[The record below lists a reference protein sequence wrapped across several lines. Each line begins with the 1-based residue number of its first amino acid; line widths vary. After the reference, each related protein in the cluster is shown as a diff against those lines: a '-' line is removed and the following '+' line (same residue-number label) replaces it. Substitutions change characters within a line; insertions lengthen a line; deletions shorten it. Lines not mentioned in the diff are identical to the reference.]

1 MLIASAPSASATLI
15 AARTISSRDSAA
27 ARRGRW
33 RPPRFMS
40 SSTCRRR
47 RAAWRSSAR
56 KARNGAQISSSS
68 AATVTPSRPPALP
81 RADTGEPIGVRA
93 RACVSYIVLLA
104 YIARS
109 STPYDDDWRDGMGEI
124 PAIETERLAKSF
136 GSTQALSGLD
146 LTVPQGGILGLL
158 GPNGAGK
165 TTAVRVL
172 TTLLR
177 PDAGRAR
184 VLGFDVVRQAAE
196 VRHHI
201 GLTGQYAALDDYLTG
216 RANLIM
222 IGQLGRLSRSQARR
236 RADELLARFEL
247 TEAAGRAVKTYSGG
261 MRRRLDLAASLIG
274 QPEVLFLD
282 EPTTGL
288 DPNSRAVM
296 WEIIRELA
304 ADGTTLLLTTQYLDE
319 ADQLASQVAV
329 IDAGRVVAEG
339 SPDQLKSKTGD
350 SRIGLTL
357 ASGSDLG
364 AAVGALTP
372 LLSGPV
378 DADPGQLL
386 VTAQMPARDGIT
398 TDVVRALDAAGVR
411 VSDVTL
417 RRSSLDDVF
426 MILTGHRA
434 APEPGPELTP
444 AGGDAGPE
452 AMTEQGGA
460 AA

>member
-1 MLIASAPSASATLI
+1 MQ
-15 AARTISSRDSAA
+15 D
-27 ARRGRW
+27 
-33 RPPRFMS
+33 
-40 SSTCRRR
+40 
-47 RAAWRSSAR
+47 
-56 KARNGAQISSSS
+56 
-68 AATVTPSRPPALP
+68 
-81 RADTGEPIGVRA
+81 
-93 RACVSYIVLLA
+93 
-104 YIARS
+104 
-109 STPYDDDWRDGMGEI
+109 I
-124 PAIETERLAKSF
+124 PAIETERLTKSF
-136 GSTQALSGLD
+136 GSTQALSGLN
-146 LTVPQGGILGLL
+146 LTVQQGGILALL

-177 PDAGRAR
+177 PDSGEAR

-236 RADELLARFEL
+236 RAGELLDRFDL
-247 TEAAGRAVKTYSGG
+247 TQAAGRAVKTYSGG

-274 QPEVLFLD
+274 HPEVLFLD

-296 WEIIRELA
+296 REIIRELA
-304 ADGTTLLLTTQYLDE
+304 AEGTTLLLTTQYLEE

-339 SPDQLKSKTGD
+339 TPDQLKGKVGED
-350 SRIGLTL
+350 RILVQLTP
-357 ASGSDLG
+357 GSDLA
-364 AAVGALTP
+364 AAVAVVQAKTTGL
-372 LLSGPV
+372 V
-378 DADPGQLL
+378 DADPARWL
-386 VTAQMPARDGIT
+386 VTAPMPARDGVT
-398 TDVVRALDAAGVR
+398 TDVVRALDVAGVR
-411 VSDVTL
+411 VTDVTL
-417 RRSSLDDVF
+417 RRPSLDDVF

-434 APEPGPELTP
+434 APESAP
-444 AGGDAGPE
+444 ADGLETA
-452 AMTEQGGA
+452 TEQGGA

>member
-1 MLIASAPSASATLI
+1 ME
-15 AARTISSRDSAA
+15 D
-27 ARRGRW
+27 
-33 RPPRFMS
+33 
-40 SSTCRRR
+40 
-47 RAAWRSSAR
+47 
-56 KARNGAQISSSS
+56 
-68 AATVTPSRPPALP
+68 
-81 RADTGEPIGVRA
+81 
-93 RACVSYIVLLA
+93 
-104 YIARS
+104 
-109 STPYDDDWRDGMGEI
+109 I
-124 PAIETERLAKSF
+124 PAIETERLIKSF
-136 GSTQALSGLD
+136 GSTQALSGLN
-146 LTVPQGGILGLL
+146 LTVQQGSILALL

-177 PDAGRAR
+177 PDSGQAR
-184 VLGFDVVRQAAE
+184 VLGLDVVRQAAE

-222 IGQLGRLSRSQARR
+222 IGQLGRLGRSQARR
-236 RADELLARFEL
+236 RADELLGRFDL
-247 TEAAGRAVKTYSGG
+247 TQAAGRAVKTYSGG

-274 QPEVLFLD
+274 DPEVLFLD

-304 ADGTTLLLTTQYLDE
+304 AEGATLLLTTQYLEE

-339 SPDQLKSKTGD
+339 TPDQLKGKVGED
-350 SRIGLTL
+350 RIAVQLPP
-357 ASGSDLG
+357 GSDLA
-364 AAVGALTP
+364 AAVAVVQAQTTGL
-372 LLSGPV
+372 V
-378 DADPGQLL
+378 DADPARWL
-386 VTAQMPARDGIT
+386 VTAPMPARDGVT

-411 VSDVTL
+411 VTDVTL
-417 RRSSLDDVF
+417 RRPSLDDVF

-434 APEPGPELTP
+434 APES
-444 AGGDAGPE
+444 ARADSDADL
-452 AMTEQGGA
+452 AAATEQGGA

>member
-1 MLIASAPSASATLI
+1 
-15 AARTISSRDSAA
+15 
-27 ARRGRW
+27 
-33 RPPRFMS
+33 
-40 SSTCRRR
+40 
-47 RAAWRSSAR
+47 
-56 KARNGAQISSSS
+56 
-68 AATVTPSRPPALP
+68 
-81 RADTGEPIGVRA
+81 
-93 RACVSYIVLLA
+93 
-104 YIARS
+104 
-109 STPYDDDWRDGMGEI
+109 MGEI
-124 PAIETERLAKSF
+124 PAIETERLTKSF

-146 LTVPQGGILGLL
+146 LTVQQGGILGLL

-177 PDAGRAR
+177 PDSGQAR
-184 VLGFDVVRQAAE
+184 VLGLDVVRQAAE

-222 IGQLGRLSRSQARR
+222 IGQLGRLGRSQARR
-236 RADELLARFEL
+236 RADELLGRFDL
-247 TEAAGRAVKTYSGG
+247 TQAAGRAVKTYSGG

-274 QPEVLFLD
+274 DPEVLFLD

-304 ADGTTLLLTTQYLDE
+304 AEGTTLLLTTQYLEE

-339 SPDQLKSKTGD
+339 TPDQLKGKVGED
-350 SRIGLTL
+350 RILVQLTP
-357 ASGSDLG
+357 GSDLA
-364 AAVGALTP
+364 AAVAVVQAKTTGL
-372 LLSGPV
+372 V
-378 DADPGQLL
+378 DADPARWL
-386 VTAQMPARDGIT
+386 VTAPMPARDGVT

-411 VSDVTL
+411 VTDVTL
-417 RRSSLDDVF
+417 RRPSLDDVF

-434 APEPGPELTP
+434 APESAP
-444 AGGDAGPE
+444 ADGLETA
-452 AMTEQGGA
+452 TEQGGA

>member
-1 MLIASAPSASATLI
+1 
-15 AARTISSRDSAA
+15 
-27 ARRGRW
+27 
-33 RPPRFMS
+33 
-40 SSTCRRR
+40 
-47 RAAWRSSAR
+47 
-56 KARNGAQISSSS
+56 
-68 AATVTPSRPPALP
+68 
-81 RADTGEPIGVRA
+81 
-93 RACVSYIVLLA
+93 
-104 YIARS
+104 
-109 STPYDDDWRDGMGEI
+109 MGEI
-124 PAIETERLAKSF
+124 PAIETERLTKSF

-146 LTVPQGGILGLL
+146 LTVQQGGILGLL

-177 PDAGRAR
+177 PDSGQAR
-184 VLGFDVVRQAAE
+184 VLGFDVVREAAE

-236 RADELLARFEL
+236 RADELLGRFDL
-247 TEAAGRAVKTYSGG
+247 TQAAGRAVKTYSGG

-274 QPEVLFLD
+274 DPEVLFLD

-304 ADGTTLLLTTQYLDE
+304 AEGATLLLTTQYLEE

-339 SPDQLKSKTGD
+339 TPDQLKGKVGED
-350 SRIGLTL
+350 RIAVQLPP
-357 ASGSDLG
+357 GSDLA
-364 AAVGALTP
+364 AAVAVVQAQTTGL
-372 LLSGPV
+372 V
-378 DADPGQLL
+378 DADPARWL
-386 VTAQMPARDGIT
+386 VTAPMPARDGVT

-411 VSDVTL
+411 VTDVTL
-417 RRSSLDDVF
+417 RRPSLDDVF

-434 APEPGPELTP
+434 APEPARADGG
-444 AGGDAGPE
+444 AGLE
-452 AMTEQGGA
+452 AATEQGGA